1 MKKAY
6 ILLSILIVLLVAAQT
21 VIFILF
27 PNLHQFAQNRAGD
40 DSNRMSV
47 MNMVHDQSYLN

>member
-47 MNMVHDQSYLN
+47 MNMVHDLLISR